1 MNFIPVEKETIERGY
16 RLKGDN
22 YETLLKFR
30 DSQLECV
37 KLVGWTHKNSKTC
50 AGCFRTTIKLCR
62 MNNIKVMERKGEVY
76 LIKV

>member
-1 MNFIPVEKETIERGY
+1 MELIPVKKETIERGY
-16 RLKGDN
+16 RLKGDV

-50 AGCFRTTIKLCR
+50 ATCFRTTIKNCR
-62 MNNIKVMERKGEVY
+62 MINVRVMERKGQVY
-76 LIKV
+76 LLKV

>member
-1 MNFIPVEKETIERGY
+1 MNFIPVQKETIERGY
-16 RLKGDN
+16 RLSADN

-37 KLVGWTHKNSKTC
+37 KLVGWNHKNSKSC
-50 AGCFRTTIKLCR
+50 VSSIRVTIKNCK